1 MWLYVPSGKHPA
13 NAHAVEHQNEIKF
26 QNVTLYCHVLV
37 SYRPDNAH
45 AEKARKLQCKS
56 LCSKYSNLYFWMS
69 MLYKH
74 VESARVH
81 QLNMQGKWQMI
92 FWARFWKSTW
102 TEWIENAQGR
112 THRREC
118 NSNATLWK
126 IQPDDTAHKE
136 TNYIKLQNI
145 QFSLCLSDYSENAH
159 DCENPKKHWYQ
170 TSLSP
175 KNKWRKSAKYTSFAL
190 QGRLFTSLWWLKTT
204 LKKKEQNQEGQYSSK
219 QFIQIA
225 GHKTFTTMSS
235 KLSLY
240 EHSQT

>member
-81 QLNMQGKWQMI
+81 QLNMQGMWQMI

-175 KNKWRKSAKYTSFAL
+175 KKQMTQKCKIYIFCFARQTIHVIVMIKNDIEKKRNKIRKDNTV
-190 QGRLFTSLWWLKTT
+190 QNNLFR
-204 LKKKEQNQEGQYSSK
+204 
-219 QFIQIA
+219 
-225 GHKTFTTMSS
+225 
-235 KLSLY
+235 
-240 EHSQT
+240 